1 SVYCDNLT
9 ERGIDK
15 IHYVKTRLEAF
26 NEVKRGKANA
36 LIYTYVGITQYLD
49 LNDIVKGVVDIPSWL
64 KNEEVSFIA
73 SLDKQ
78 SLIDDINKI
87 LQWEQNGKNI
97 RSVASKNPYHI
108 SDKLLVDYRRN
119 HQNKLVIT
127 YSSSDEAYP

>member
-1 SVYCDNLT
+1 
-9 ERGIDK
+9 
-15 IHYVKTRLEAF
+15 
-26 NEVKRGKANA
+26 KRGKANA

-49 LNDIVKGVVDIPSWL
+49 LNDIVKGGVDIPSWL

-108 SDKLLVDYRRN
+108 SDKLL
-119 HQNKLVIT
+119 
-127 YSSSDEAYP
+127 